1 MTLSVTHTT
10 HRVPNCM
17 VYVIY
22 AKLELGIC
30 LVEALPQNLLWETE

>member
-1 MTLSVTHTT
+1 MTLSVTQTT

-17 VYVIY
+17 VYATH

-30 LVEALPQNLLWETE
+30 LVEALSQNPPWETE